1 MHLLRQIYRS
11 IVGDR
16 MALFGL
22 AVLVMFS
29 IMAVFAPEIAP
40 FDPQEI
46 IMDPETGQ
54 AVKYHP
60 PSGRYLFGTNNL
72 ARDVFSQVVHGT
84 RIALAVSFVS
94 ALVVTVVGTTVGLLA
109 GYYRGW
115 LDDLLMRIVD
125 VAYGIPFVPFAI
137 LLVGLMRPSTAN
149 IILAM
154 ALLMWRAPARVV
166 RAQVLTLAERPY
178 IKAARVAGASN
189 LRIIFLHLMPNIM
202 PMVLLYIPITVG
214 YAIVA
219 EASISFLGFGDPRQ
233 ISWGGILQIAF
244 TSGAMRL
251 AWWWTVAPG
260 LAIVL
265 LVISV
270 FFISRALEPIANPS
284 LVD

>member
-1 MHLLRQIYRS
+1 
-11 IVGDR
+11 
-16 MALFGL
+16 
-22 AVLVMFS
+22 
-29 IMAVFAPEIAP
+29 
-40 FDPQEI
+40 
-46 IMDPETGQ
+46 
-54 AVKYHP
+54 
-60 PSGRYLFGTNNL
+60 
-72 ARDVFSQVVHGT
+72 
-84 RIALAVSFVS
+84 
-94 ALVVTVVGTTVGLLA
+94 
-109 GYYRGW
+109 
-115 LDDLLMRIVD
+115 
-125 VAYGIPFVPFAI
+125 
-137 LLVGLMRPSTAN
+137 
-149 IILAM
+149 
-154 ALLMWRAPARVV
+154 VV